1 MISVLAFNLGLI
13 MMVIMWP
20 LCYWINNGHYIRQ
33 YQHHLYD
40 YRRDYFDGGYLLML
54 DINYISLI
62 VSTINA
68 GLMFCFEIFCIFYA
82 YLVASIQ
89 DATGNENYEHYYESQ
104 IIVDFD
110 PRENNSIDDLIIN
123 YDNFTNS
130 CTRPFSDEMPN
141 QKLLGFLNLLER
153 FFETPVEM
161 RKINEFKVVK
171 LMSDNADQR
180 LGSYSKLLSCDI
192 DAENTV
198 VYTLIN
204 RLTTK
209 NRIEA
214 FAGRDLE
221 FIKNQLPNELPVDYE
236 ETVNAPGKLKIKHI
250 VTKPK
255 LIKVGDIVGS
265 Y

>member
-1 MISVLAFNLGLI
+1 MTLAELFRE
-13 MMVIMWP
+13 
-20 LCYWINNGHYIRQ
+20 IRQ
-33 YQHHLYD
+33 LSYRISAKLYIID
-40 YRRDYFDGGYLLML
+40 D
-54 DINYISLI
+54 
-62 VSTINA
+62 T
-68 GLMFCFEIFCIFYA
+68 

-104 IIVDFD
+104 IIVNFD

-130 CTRPFSDEMPN
+130 CARPFSDEMPN
-141 QKLLGFLNLLER
+141 QKLLEFLNLLER

-171 LMSDNADQR
+171 LMSNDVDQR

-209 NRIEA
+209 NRVEA
-214 FAGRDLE
+214 FAGRDLK
-221 FIKNQLPNELPVDYE
+221 FIKDQLPPELPVDYE
-236 ETVNAPGKLKIKHI
+236 ETVSAPGKLMIKHI
-250 VTKPK
+250 MTKPV

-265 Y
+265 H

>member
-1 MISVLAFNLGLI
+1 MTLAELFRE
-13 MMVIMWP
+13 
-20 LCYWINNGHYIRQ
+20 IRQ
-33 YQHHLYD
+33 LSYRISAKLYAVND
-40 YRRDYFDGGYLLML
+40 
-54 DINYISLI
+54 
-62 VSTINA
+62 T
-68 GLMFCFEIFCIFYA
+68 

-89 DATGNENYEHYYESQ
+89 DATGNENYEHYIESQ
-104 IIVDFD
+104 IIVNFD

-141 QKLLGFLNLLER
+141 QKLLEFLNLLER

-171 LMSDNADQR
+171 LMSNDVDQR

-214 FAGRDLE
+214 FAGRDLDL
-221 FIKNQLPNELPVDYE
+221 IKDQLPSELPIDYE
-236 ETVNAPGKLKIKHI
+236 QSITAPGKLTIKHI
-250 VTKPK
+250 VTKPE
-255 LIKVGDIVGS
+255 LVKVGDIVGS

>member
-1 MISVLAFNLGLI
+1 MTLAELFRE
-13 MMVIMWP
+13 
-20 LCYWINNGHYIRQ
+20 IRQ
-33 YQHHLYD
+33 LSYRISAKLYI
-40 YRRDYFDGGYLLML
+40 
-54 DINYISLI
+54 IND
-62 VSTINA
+62 T
-68 GLMFCFEIFCIFYA
+68 

-104 IIVDFD
+104 IIVNFD
-110 PRENNSIDDLIIN
+110 PRENTSIDDLIIN

-130 CTRPFSDEMPN
+130 CVRPFSGEMPN
-141 QKLLGFLNLLER
+141 QKLLEFLNLLER

-171 LMSDNADQR
+171 LMSDDADQR

-221 FIKNQLPNELPVDYE
+221 FIENQLPSELPVDYE
-236 ETVNAPGKLKIKHI
+236 ETVTAPGKLTIKHI
-250 VTKPK
+250 VTKPA
-255 LIKVGDIVGS
+255 LVKVGDIVGS
-265 Y
+265 H